1 VYNKKP
7 HLPAGKEV
15 NVLYHLQKNNL
26 NPNMSKKISLILIP
40 DKEGKVRRIV
50 ISKSAAIFLI
60 TLLFIAIGFLA
71 FLGYRYWSIYSLA
84 RRALTLEER
93 VTLLEKE
100 KRETIEKV
108 TADLNRVVY
117 ENQRLLTLLGIEDTQ
132 PNYTKSEIQ
141 EGDIPSIWPTK
152 GWISQGFFPYHQAVD
167 IAAPIGTPI
176 VSTISGVVTAVWT
189 DSLLGNVLEIS
200 NKEGYKIVYGHNST
214 VTVKEKDKVNEGDIV
229 SFVGSSGITSG
240 PHLHYEIYYRDSVLN
255 PEQYLPPNHGNP

>member
-1 VYNKKP
+1 
-7 HLPAGKEV
+7 
-15 NVLYHLQKNNL
+15 
-26 NPNMSKKISLILIP
+26 MSKKLSLIFIP
-40 DKEGKVRRIV
+40 EEGGEVRRVV
-50 ISKSAAIFLI
+50 ISKGTAIFLI

-84 RRALTLEER
+84 KRALILEER

-132 PNYTKSEIQ
+132 PNYTKGKVQ

-200 NKEGYKIVYGHNST
+200 NEEGYKIVYGHNST

-255 PEQYLPPNHGNP
+255 PEQYLPPNYGNQ